1 MLAWVMMISPEA
13 ALKRPA
19 KIREINKISEKV
31 TTILPVGIMVVTSK
45 VLKEAP
51 KLARL

>member
-1 MLAWVMMISPEA
+1 MLAWVMMISPGA
-13 ALKRPA
+13 ALERTA

-51 KLARL
+51 KLTRL